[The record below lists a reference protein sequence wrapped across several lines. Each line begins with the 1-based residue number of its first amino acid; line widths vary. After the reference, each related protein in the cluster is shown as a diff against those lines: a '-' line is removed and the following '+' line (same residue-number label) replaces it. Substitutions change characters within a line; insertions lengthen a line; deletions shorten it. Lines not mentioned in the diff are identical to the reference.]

1 MKNRL
6 SVLNE
11 KFRSLT
17 RKGTLLIS
25 LLLSFQILLGQ
36 IPSGYYD
43 AAQGK
48 SGAELKTALYN
59 TIKDHTVIS
68 YSGLWTAYQNTDE
81 KSSGK
86 IWDMYSDIPGGTPP
100 YEYTYSTDQCGSY
113 SSEGDC
119 YNREHSFPKS
129 WFNDASPM
137 YSDLFHIYPTDGKVN
152 GMRSNYIFGN
162 VENVSWT
169 SLNGSKLGTSTE
181 SGATL
186 TEFEPIDEYKG
197 DFARTYFYM
206 ATRYENLIASWVG
219 NAADGDEILAGN
231 SYPAYKDW
239 YVQLLLRWHKED
251 PVSQKEIDR
260 NNAVYNDYQHNRNP
274 FIDHPEYAE
283 EIWGTPTGSISF
295 TSTPI
300 TSATVNTAYSYN
312 ITATGGDGSAITIS
326 TTTKP
331 DWLTIASTGD
341 GTAILSGT
349 PSSGDVGTGNVV
361 LSASDG
367 TNSTTQSFSITVSD
381 NTTTLSF
388 TSTPITS
395 ATVNTA
401 YSYNITATGGNGSTI
416 TISTTTKPDWLT
428 IASTGDGTAILSGTP
443 SSGDVGTGNVVLSA
457 SDGTNS
463 TTQSFSITITSA
475 TNIVDNNTT
484 NIRVYPN
491 PTTSILNI

>member
-1 MKNRL
+1 MKNRFN
-6 SVLNE
+6 VLNE
-11 KFRSLT
+11 KFRILT

-326 TTTKP
+326 ATTKP
-331 DWLTIASTGD
+331 DWLTIA
-341 GTAILSGT
+341 
-349 PSSGDVGTGNVV
+349 
-361 LSASDG
+361 
-367 TNSTTQSFSITVSD
+367 
-381 NTTTLSF
+381 
-388 TSTPITS
+388 
-395 ATVNTA
+395 
-401 YSYNITATGGNGSTI
+401 
-416 TISTTTKPDWLT
+416 
-428 IASTGDGTAILSGTP
+428 
-443 SSGDVGTGNVVLSA
+443 
-457 SDGTNS
+457 
-463 TTQSFSITITSA
+463 
-475 TNIVDNNTT
+475 
-484 NIRVYPN
+484 
-491 PTTSILNI
+491 